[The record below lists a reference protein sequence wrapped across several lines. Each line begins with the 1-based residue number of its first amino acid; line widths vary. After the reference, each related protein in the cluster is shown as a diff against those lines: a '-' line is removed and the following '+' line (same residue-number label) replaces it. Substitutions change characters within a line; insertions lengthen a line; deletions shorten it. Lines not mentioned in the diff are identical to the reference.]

1 MVDCTH
7 DEPAD
12 GGPPGHGAARGGC
25 LRQARRRRGRR
36 RGAHARGLS
45 TSRSDGLFRR
55 AFWHQA
61 TRADKQADRHSV
73 GPEADASGPTSHI
86 ADKCLERKDQE
97 IYTTSMVTRSDKL
110 AMIGPSLA
118 DLVLEIFCFAASPS
132 FRGVATLVSKA
143 RQAVKDAGSS
153 SPELAKDHSDL
164 GKHITDVLTIKVK
177 AARQQRLDLGVD
189 VSLLTQA
196 ETAVAALISTDA
208 EQDLV
213 VLSAVR
219 DPAGFENY
227 LRTRAAKYRQQIEE
241 QAEPYFD
248 ALVRAVAAAYVEIAP
263 WSYSFAIIAL
273 KSLLGE
279 CTDIKEQLNASQ
291 IENRQLF
298 SQILQLLQSLT
309 EAIENLSKPSH
320 TERVNFGS
328 RPDVAADDLFVA
340 RCEQEQLNSLIADP
354 TRRRTVLVGM
364 RGCGKTQ
371 LASALAQ
378 QCEDAHWS
386 LVAWLNAGLPEF
398 ITSDLVELARE
409 LKIDTSDQP
418 APETI
423 IRRLFTRL
431 KSADPSDR
439 LIVFD
444 NVEDINHLMGLIP
457 SGDGVRVVATTTNK
471 VGWEDQGWNSIKVG
485 VFDRN
490 TSIEYLLTVTKSDD
504 HDAADALAQRL
515 GDLPLA
521 IAQAAATARHKDLSL
536 ARYLKRLKSRGEE
549 LVIRPIPGDEYT
561 DDVAT
566 VLRMAV
572 EAAVDS
578 MKNGTKQMARRQLGA
593 LALLAESGVPTRWLD
608 PTVEQLDDD
617 ESPDTQRD
625 TDEDAHDALT
635 ELIHRS
641 IVQQTARDRSKTTI
655 HRLQAQVLRN
665 SWNNNEL
672 DDARAAATGLLG
684 SVNIS
689 RYPSNDTKARRQE
702 ALDLV
707 DQLRSIGTQEHSQ
720 VLFESPHT
728 SEALFQTFSHAS
740 DLGLPYEALTL
751 DVAVDALAGM
761 LGPDHPDTFTSRNNL
776 AYAYQSAGR
785 LGEAVI
791 LYEKLFSDRTRIL
804 GPNHRDTLASCNNLA
819 YAFESAGRLTDAI
832 ALYEDLLVNSVRIL
846 GPDHDEAFLS
856 RINLAGA
863 YMSAGFLTK
872 AIPLYEEA
880 LADSVRILGPNHH
893 ATLLSRTDLAGA
905 YMSAGRLAEAITLYQ
920 EVHTETKRIRGLIN
934 PVSYASS
941 WRLQKAYKATD
952 RLSETFPLFEE
963 IHTDRTFIL
972 GPIDHIRL
980 VSRNNLTTINTSA
993 GRLRDL
999 IPMFEKVL
1007 LDRQQRGLGPDHPD
1021 TLVLRNNL
1029 AYVYKSA
1036 GFLED
1041 AITLYEQVLAD
1052 STRVLGENHPQTLA
1066 SRNNLTY
1073 TYRFAGHIV
1082 KAINLYEETIVDSTR
1097 ILGPDHP
1104 QTLASRNNLAGAY
1117 ASVGRLTEAIAL
1129 YEQVH
1134 TDSTRVLGE
1143 DHPHTLTSRNNL
1155 AYAYESAGRLQE
1167 AIGLFERLLGGC
1179 LRILGPDHP
1188 LTATVRKSLEA
1199 ARRELAE
1206 REESSPTEERG
1217 AQD

>member
-1 MVDCTH
+1 
-7 DEPAD
+7 
-12 GGPPGHGAARGGC
+12 
-25 LRQARRRRGRR
+25 
-36 RGAHARGLS
+36 
-45 TSRSDGLFRR
+45 
-55 AFWHQA
+55 
-61 TRADKQADRHSV
+61 
-73 GPEADASGPTSHI
+73 
-86 ADKCLERKDQE
+86 
-97 IYTTSMVTRSDKL
+97 MVTRSDKL

-164 GKHITDVLTIKVK
+164 GKHITDVLTNKVK

-219 DPAGFENY
+219 DPVGFENY
-227 LRTRAAKYRQQIEE
+227 FRTRAAKHRQQIEE

-263 WSYSFAIIAL
+263 WSDSFVVIAL

-309 EAIENLSKPSH
+309 EAIDNISKPSH

-328 RPDVAADDLFVA
+328 RPDVVA
-340 RCEQEQLNSLIADP
+340 GDRFIERGEQEQLNALISDP
-354 TRRRTVLVGM
+354 TQRRTVLMGM

-371 LASALAQ
+371 LAVSLAE
-378 QCEDAHWS
+378 QCEEANWN
-386 LVAWLNAGLPEF
+386 LVAWINAISPD
-398 ITSDLVELARE
+398 TVQSNLVELAKR

-418 APETI
+418 AQDVI
-423 IRRLFTRL
+423 VRRCLDHL
-431 KSADPSDR
+431 KSAAPTDR

-444 NVEDINHLMGLIP
+444 NVEDINHLIGLIP

-490 TSIEYLLTVTKSDD
+490 TSIECLLTVTNSDD
-504 HDAADALAQRL
+504 RDAADALAERL

-566 VLRMAV
+566 VLWMAV

-578 MKNGTKQMARRQLGA
+578 MKNGTKEMARRQLGA
-593 LALLAESGVPTRWLD
+593 LALLAESGVPTRWLA
-608 PTVEQLDDD
+608 PTKEQSGDQQNEGAEHSAD
-617 ESPDTQRD
+617 E
-625 TDEDAHDALT
+625 EAHDALT
-635 ELIHRS
+635 ELISRS

-702 ALDLV
+702 TLDLV

-751 DVAVDALAGM
+751 DVAVDALAGL
-761 LGPDHPDTFTSRNNL
+761 LGPDHPD
-776 AYAYQSAGR
+776 
-785 LGEAVI
+785 
-791 LYEKLFSDRTRIL
+791 
-804 GPNHRDTLASCNNLA
+804 
-819 YAFESAGRLTDAI
+819 
-832 ALYEDLLVNSVRIL
+832 
-846 GPDHDEAFLS
+846 
-856 RINLAGA
+856 
-863 YMSAGFLTK
+863 
-872 AIPLYEEA
+872 
-880 LADSVRILGPNHH
+880 
-893 ATLLSRTDLAGA
+893 
-905 YMSAGRLAEAITLYQ
+905 
-920 EVHTETKRIRGLIN
+920 
-934 PVSYASS
+934 
-941 WRLQKAYKATD
+941 
-952 RLSETFPLFEE
+952 
-963 IHTDRTFIL
+963 
-972 GPIDHIRL
+972 
-980 VSRNNLTTINTSA
+980 
-993 GRLRDL
+993 
-999 IPMFEKVL
+999 
-1007 LDRQQRGLGPDHPD
+1007 
-1021 TLVLRNNL
+1021 
-1029 AYVYKSA
+1029 
-1036 GFLED
+1036 
-1041 AITLYEQVLAD
+1041 
-1052 STRVLGENHPQTLA
+1052 
-1066 SRNNLTY
+1066 
-1073 TYRFAGHIV
+1073 
-1082 KAINLYEETIVDSTR
+1082 
-1097 ILGPDHP
+1097 
-1104 QTLASRNNLAGAY
+1104 TLASRNNLAGAY
-1117 ASVGRLTEAIAL
+1117 RAAGRLTEAITL
-1129 YEQVH
+1129 YEQVLP
-1134 TDSTRVLGE
+1134 DSIRVLGENHPNTLNSRNNLAGAYRAAGRLTEAITLYEQVLPDRIRVLGE
-1143 DHPHTLTSRNNL
+1143 DHPNTLNLRNNL
-1155 AYAYESAGRLQE
+1155 AYAYRAAGRLTE
-1167 AIGLFERLLGGC
+1167 AITLFEQVLPDSIRVLGE
-1179 LRILGPDHP
+1179 DHP
-1188 LTATVRKSLEA
+1188 NTLNSRNNLACAYAAAGRITEAITQFEQVLTDCTRVLDEDYPLTKTVRENLEA
-1199 ARRELAE
+1199 AKRELE
-1206 REESSPTEERG
+1206 RQEEESAAE
-1217 AQD
+1217 